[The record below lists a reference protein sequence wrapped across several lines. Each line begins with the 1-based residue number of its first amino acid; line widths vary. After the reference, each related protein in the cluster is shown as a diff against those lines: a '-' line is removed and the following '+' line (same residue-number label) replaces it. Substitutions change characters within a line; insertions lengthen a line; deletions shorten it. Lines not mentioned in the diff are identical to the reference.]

1 MNAFETFGLQADT
14 NIDLSALA
22 SRYRDLQSTVHPDR
36 FANATD
42 VEQRIA
48 MARAVEINDAY
59 NTLKDPVRRAMHLLS
74 LTGHRSWPQVT
85 RQCRWTS

>member
-1 MNAFETFGLQADT
+1 MQADT

-22 SRYRDLQSTVHPDR
+22 LALSRPAICSTSRP
-36 FANATD
+36 FCNATD

-59 NTLKDPVRRAMHLLS
+59 NTPKDPVRRAMHLLS
-74 LTGHRSWPQVT
+74 LKGIDALAAK
-85 RQCRWTS
+85 

>member
-1 MNAFETFGLQADT
+1 MNAFEVFGLQADT

-22 SRYRDLQSTVHPDR
+22 SRYRDLQSAVHPDR

-48 MARAVEINDAY
+48 LVVVARSPIE
-59 NTLKDPVRRAMHLLS
+59 RLLPY
-74 LTGHRSWPQVT
+74 R
-85 RQCRWTS
+85 